1 MPVGESNGN
10 QVLANG
16 DQGFANDHNDNWVTK
31 IWTKF
36 WFMLTKFL
44 ENGRRGLAKD
54 HSMP

>member
-1 MPVGESNGN
+1 MGESNGN

-44 ENGRRGLAKD
+44 ENGRRGLAMD